1 MRSLHPR
8 VWRLDVRR
16 NLLGRPLNFGRL
28 IDPFLSDSQ
37 EGVCNDPYRFEKNWH
52 ELPVHSCVSRSST

>member
-1 MRSLHPR
+1 MHSLHPR

-37 EGVCNDPYRFEKNWH
+37 GGVCNDPYRFEKN
-52 ELPVHSCVSRSST
+52 